1 MSCSCIGSEQAVV
14 LECIM
19 PRSKKNYTKK
29 ELEYFETLLLEKRA
43 KLVEE
48 LGYLETSNKFSENLR
63 GDLTADG
70 ASDFN
75 SLETNFDLAQRES
88 SYLVYLE
95 EALERIKLGTYGIC
109 KSCEDLIPKARL
121 EAVPTA
127 SKCVACKEDS
137 KVKERASIEKAQIKA
152 ALARSR

>member
-1 MSCSCIGSEQAVV
+1 M
-14 LECIM
+14 
-19 PRSKKNYTKK
+19 
-29 ELEYFETLLLEKRA
+29 
-43 KLVEE
+43 
-48 LGYLETSNKFSENLR
+48 
-63 GDLTADG
+63 
-70 ASDFN
+70 
-75 SLETNFDLAQRES
+75 
-88 SYLVYLE
+88 
-95 EALERIKLGTYGIC
+95 C

>member
-1 MSCSCIGSEQAVV
+1 MSCSCIGYEQAVV

-19 PRSKKNYTKK
+19 PRSKKKYTKK
-29 ELEYFETLLLEKRA
+29 ELDYFETLLVEKRA

-48 LGYLETSNKFSENLR
+48 LGYLENSNKFSENLR
-63 GDLTADG
+63 GDLSADG

-95 EALERIKLGTYGIC
+95 DALDRIKLGTYGMC
-109 KSCEDLIPKARL
+109 KSCDDLIPKARL

-127 SKCVACKEDS
+127 SKCVACKENS